1 MDRSSISRILLVVVV
16 AALFFQFGLPKLTGG
31 DGPRFQPLGREGAA
45 APAERAPEALC
56 AIEGNRFKAQLSTRG
71 ASLVSWQLAGKK
83 YSVDGREGSG
93 PMDLVTTP
101 SIEARRPLRVEFWG
115 EGEAATPEVA
125 RQVRYDLFDWK
136 LEPGGDGKSCA
147 FTYEDEAVALR
158 KTLRA
163 GARPF
168 EVEVALAVENRG
180 PGRAAHRA
188 AVETTAWRTDHEI
201 EGGFGRQ
208 SPFVTQV
215 ECSRGGKLTR
225 KLPGDFEPKEFA
237 KPGFKNGWLWPEGE
251 AAVDFASVSNFYF
264 SQALVPVSG
273 PPGASPACELQ
284 IEERWNHRAF
294 AAKKDDPQAG
304 SLYRAR
310 LSWPRRELGP
320 GERAE
325 YALTH
330 FVGPKEREVLAA
342 AAGRG
347 LGDLIDLGT
356 FAPIAR
362 VLVSFLVFCHGLL
375 GSWGLAIIALT
386 ISVRVVLFPLMWK
399 TIQSGLKMRL
409 MKPEIDELNRRFADD
424 PQQKQLA
431 TMELWKKHKVNPVA
445 GCLPTLAQMPVW
457 FALYTTLQTAAE
469 LYHTPF
475 LWFHDLSAPDTVR
488 VGPWAN
494 VPFLLPLLLGATTF
508 VQQKLM
514 PQQMDPVQ
522 QKMMSYMMPVVFTAM
537 MLFLPSGL
545 GVYML
550 TSSLLGIAQQLVVER
565 YYDSKTGGKG
575 GGIGVRDKA
584 EADKKGAVGL
594 ALGKGKARV

>member
-1 MDRSSISRILLVVVV
+1 MDRSSISRILLIVVV

-31 DGPRFQPLGREGAA
+31 DGPRTQPIVPAGTA
-45 APAERAPEALC
+45 APAERAPEQLC
-56 AIEGNRFKAQLSTRG
+56 ALEGTRFRAQVSSQG
-71 ASLVSWQLAGKK
+71 ATLKGWQVTGKK
-83 YSVDGREGSG
+83 YSVDGREGSP

-101 SIEARRPLRVEFWG
+101 DHEQWRPLHTELWSKA
-115 EGEAATPEVA
+115 EAATPEVP
-125 RQVRYDLFDWK
+125 RQVRHDLFDWK
-136 LEPGGDGKSCA
+136 LEPGGDGKACV
-147 FTYEDEAVALR
+147 FTYEDEQASLR
-158 KTLRA
+158 KVVRA
-163 GARPF
+163 SGRPF
-168 EVEVALAVENRG
+168 EVEVELSVENRG

-188 AVETTAWRTDHEI
+188 SFETTAWRTEKEI

-215 ECSRGGKLTR
+215 ECSQAGKLTR
-225 KLPGDFEPKEFA
+225 KLPGDFSPKEFS
-237 KPGFKNGWLWPEGE
+237 KPEFKQSWLVPEGGP
-251 AAVDFASVSNFYF
+251 VDFASVSNFYF
-264 SQALVPVSG
+264 SQALVPVAG
-273 PPGASPACELQ
+273 PGGSQPACELQ
-284 IEERWNHRAF
+284 IEERWNDRAF
-294 AAKKDDPQAG
+294 GGKKDDPHAG

-310 LSWPRRELGP
+310 LAWPRRELGP

-325 YALTH
+325 YKLVH
-330 FVGPKEREVLAA
+330 FVGPKERDVLAS
-342 AAGRG
+342 AGGGKG
-347 LGDLIDLGT
+347 LSDLIDLGT
-356 FAPIAR
+356 FAVIAK
-362 VLVSFLVFCHGLL
+362 VLVSFLIFCHGLL

-386 ISVRVVLFPLMWK
+386 VSVRVVLFPLMWK
-399 TIQSGLKMRL
+399 TIQSGLKMRM
-409 MKPEIDELNRRFADD
+409 MKPEIDEINRKYADD

-488 VGPWAN
+488 VGSWE
-494 VPFLLPLLLGATTF
+494 VPFMLPLLLGATTF
-508 VQQKLM
+508 VQQKIM

-522 QKMMSYMMPVVFTAM
+522 QKMMSYMMPLVFTAM

-550 TSSLLGIAQQLVVER
+550 TSSLLGIAQQLAVER

-575 GGIGVRDKA
+575 GGIGVRDKDA
-584 EADKKGAVGL
+584 PKEGAVGL

>member
-1 MDRSSISRILLVVVV
+1 MDRSSISRILIIVAI

-31 DGPRFQPLGREGAA
+31 DGPRTQPIVAPGTA
-45 APAERAPEALC
+45 APTPRAPEALC
-56 AIEGNRFKAQLSTRG
+56 ALEGNRFKAQLSTQG
-71 ASLVSWQLAGKK
+71 ATLKSWQLAGKK
-83 YSVDGREGSG
+83 YSADGREGS
-93 PMDLVTTP
+93 PPLDLVTTP
-101 SIEARRPLRVEFWG
+101 DHEKWRPLRTELWSKA
-115 EGEAATPEVA
+115 EPASAEVA

-136 LEPGGDGKSCA
+136 LEPGGDGKACV
-147 FTYEDEAVALR
+147 FTYEDEQVALR
-158 KTLRA
+158 KTVRA

-168 EVEVALAVENRG
+168 EVEAELSVENRG

-188 AVETTAWRTDHEI
+188 AFETTAWRTEKEI

-215 ECSRGGKLTR
+215 ECSRAGKLTR
-225 KLPGDFEPKEFA
+225 KLPGDFAPKEFS
-237 KPGFKNGWLWPEGE
+237 KPEFKHGWLVPEGG
-251 AAVDFASVSNFYF
+251 AVDFAAVSNFYF
-264 SQALVPVSG
+264 SQALVPLAG
-273 PPGASPACELQ
+273 PPGAEPVCELQ
-284 IEERWNHRAF
+284 IEERWNDQAF
-294 AAKKDDPQAG
+294 GAKKDDPQAG

-310 LSWPRRELGP
+310 LAWPRRELGP

-325 YALTH
+325 YKLVH
-330 FVGPKEREVLAA
+330 FVGPKERDVLAA
-342 AAGRG
+342 AGGRG

-356 FAPIAR
+356 FAVIAK
-362 VLVSFLVFCHGLL
+362 VLVSFLIFCHRLL
-375 GSWGLAIIALT
+375 GSWGLAIMALT

-399 TIQSGLKMRL
+399 TIQSGLKMRM
-409 MKPEIDELNRRFADD
+409 MKPEIDEINRKYADD

-457 FALYTTLQTAAE
+457 FALYTALQTAAE

-475 LWFHDLSAPDTVR
+475 LWFRDLSAPDTVR
-488 VGPWAN
+488 VGSWE

-508 VQQKLM
+508 VQQKIM

-522 QKMMSYMMPVVFTAM
+522 QKMMSYMMPLVFTAM

-550 TSSLLGIAQQLVVER
+550 TSSLLGIAQQLAVER

-584 EADKKGAVGL
+584 EAPKEGAVGL

>member
-1 MDRSSISRILLVVVV
+1 MDRSSISRILLIVVV

-31 DGPRFQPLGREGAA
+31 DGPRFQPLGREGTA
-45 APAERAPEALC
+45 APAERAPEAFC
-56 AIEGNRFKAQLSTRG
+56 ALEGNRFKAQLSTRG
-71 ASLVSWQLAGKK
+71 AALTSWQVQGKK
-83 YSVDGREGSG
+83 YSVDGRVGS
-93 PMDLVTTP
+93 PPLDLVTTP
-101 SIEARRPLRVEFWG
+101 AIEARRPLHAELWS
-115 EGEAATPEVA
+115 EAEPVSAEVP

-136 LEPGGDGKSCA
+136 LEPAGEGNKACV
-147 FTYEDEAVALR
+147 FTYEDEQAAVR
-158 KTLRA
+158 KVVRA
-163 GARPF
+163 GERPF
-168 EVEVALAVENRG
+168 EVEVELAVENRG
-180 PGRAAHRA
+180 PKRAAHRA
-188 AVETTAWRTDHEI
+188 AVETTAWRTDKEV

-215 ECSRGGKLTR
+215 ECSRGGKVSR
-225 KLPGDFEPKEFA
+225 KGPGDFSPKEFA
-237 KPGFKNGWLWPEGE
+237 KPEFKHGWLSPEGPP
-251 AAVDFASVSNFYF
+251 VDFASVSNFYF

-273 PPGASPACELQ
+273 PPGALPACELQ
-284 IEERWNHRAF
+284 VEERWDHRAF
-294 AAKKDDPQAG
+294 GAKKDDPLAG

-310 LSWPRRELGP
+310 LAWPRRELGP
-320 GERAE
+320 GEKAE
-325 YALTH
+325 YKLVH

-342 AAGRG
+342 AAAPHG
-347 LGDLIDLGT
+347 LSDLIDLGT
-356 FAPIAR
+356 FAIIAK
-362 VLVSFLVFCHGLL
+362 VLVSFLIFCHGLL

-386 ISVRVVLFPLMWK
+386 ISVRIVLFPLMWK
-399 TIQSGLKMRL
+399 TIQSGLKMRM

-488 VGPWAN
+488 VGGFE

-508 VQQKLM
+508 VQQKIM

-522 QKMMSYMMPVVFTAM
+522 QKMMSYVMPLVFTAM

-550 TSSLLGIAQQLVVER
+550 TSSLLGIAQQLAVER
-565 YYDSKTGGKG
+565 YYDTKTGGKG

-584 EADKKGAVGL
+584 EAPKDGAVGL

>member
-1 MDRSSISRILLVVVV
+1 MDRSSISRILLIVVV

-101 SIEARRPLRVEFWG
+101 ALEARRPLRVEFWG

-136 LEPGGDGKSCA
+136 LEPGGDGKACV

-386 ISVRVVLFPLMWK
+386 ISVRVV
-399 TIQSGLKMRL
+399 
-409 MKPEIDELNRRFADD
+409 
-424 PQQKQLA
+424 
-431 TMELWKKHKVNPVA
+431 
-445 GCLPTLAQMPVW
+445 
-457 FALYTTLQTAAE
+457 
-469 LYHTPF
+469 
-475 LWFHDLSAPDTVR
+475 
-488 VGPWAN
+488 
-494 VPFLLPLLLGATTF
+494 
-508 VQQKLM
+508 
-514 PQQMDPVQ
+514 
-522 QKMMSYMMPVVFTAM
+522 
-537 MLFLPSGL
+537 
-545 GVYML
+545 
-550 TSSLLGIAQQLVVER
+550 
-565 YYDSKTGGKG
+565 
-575 GGIGVRDKA
+575 
-584 EADKKGAVGL
+584 
-594 ALGKGKARV
+594 